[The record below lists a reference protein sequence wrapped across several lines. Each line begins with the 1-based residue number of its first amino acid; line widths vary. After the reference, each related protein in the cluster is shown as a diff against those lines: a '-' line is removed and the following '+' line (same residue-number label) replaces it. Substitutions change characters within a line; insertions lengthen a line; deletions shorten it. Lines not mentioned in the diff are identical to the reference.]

1 LAFAKLRW
9 LTHRDHF
16 GVSMTSRAGLAV
28 TALSAGAFALLAAL
42 PAAAAPPDAPVS
54 GDARATAHAGNITTC
69 PTGSIVKVGATVDPT
84 NTFVTITSVPADV
97 ELISIIV
104 KGGPGYNVY
113 PAGALTQ
120 LHSPLVGKDDKNIPT
135 ISHWFACGT
144 KKSVSSSSNAST
156 PPSSSTP
163 GGGNGSTGG
172 TGTGGPGGSGTGGSG
187 TETNADLA
195 NTGFSATGPLI
206 GAGALLLAGG
216 ALLFT
221 VRRRQ
226 RG

>member
-1 LAFAKLRW
+1 MVGGCDFVGAFAKLRW
-9 LTHRDHF
+9 LTNRDHF

-28 TALSAGAFALLAAL
+28 TALSAGALALLAAL

-54 GDARATAHAGNITTC
+54 GDARATVHAGNITEC

-104 KGGPGYNVY
+104 KGGPAYNVY
-113 PAGALTQ
+113 PPTALTQ

-144 KKSVSSSSNAST
+144 KKTTTSSS
-156 PPSSSTP
+156 
-163 GGGNGSTGG
+163 
-172 TGTGGPGGSGTGGSG
+172 
-187 TETNADLA
+187 
-195 NTGFSATGPLI
+195 
-206 GAGALLLAGG
+206 
-216 ALLFT
+216 
-221 VRRRQ
+221 
-226 RG
+226 